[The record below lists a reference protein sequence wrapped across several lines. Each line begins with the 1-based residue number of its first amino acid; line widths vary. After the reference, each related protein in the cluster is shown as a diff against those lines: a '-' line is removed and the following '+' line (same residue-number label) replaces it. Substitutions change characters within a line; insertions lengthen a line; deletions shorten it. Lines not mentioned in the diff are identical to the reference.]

1 LTLPRLKGLLRARA
15 KRRRQELK
23 ELATVIATAFHDP
36 ENLEKMFKPTVSETL
51 YKAEVNPELWE
62 EDNWWEGQK

>member
-1 LTLPRLKGLLRARA
+1 M
-15 KRRRQELK
+15 
-23 ELATVIATAFHDP
+23 IATAFHDP